1 MKWRSGCSAILGT
14 TLLLLSGC
22 ANRSTLAGVESRLHS
37 PDTLR
42 ATTSFPARV
51 ASEKACGIAP
61 DPEIRCTPGNV
72 SFEAHIS
79 YVPGKP
85 RSASRTI
92 QIEVTEDS
100 FSAPGVPGTVRRA
113 QAVLTISEF
122 KDLARCLKLFES
134 EGRADLAKIPGSS
147 PQIDFV
153 SEQGFSAGYY
163 KSDDGSERLIFSIGD
178 SSADFPIKAIPA
190 VERTVQA
197 TMADA
202 YTRVNGK

>member
-1 MKWRSGCSAILGT
+1 
-14 TLLLLSGC
+14 
-22 ANRSTLAGVESRLHS
+22 
-37 PDTLR
+37 
-42 ATTSFPARV
+42 
-51 ASEKACGIAP
+51 
-61 DPEIRCTPGNV
+61 
-72 SFEAHIS
+72 
-79 YVPGKP
+79 
-85 RSASRTI
+85 
-92 QIEVTEDS
+92 
-100 FSAPGVPGTVRRA
+100 VRRA